1 MKIKKRNGL
10 LEEFDE
16 SKIINAIGKAFKDFN
31 LDCYD
36 IAKYISDK
44 VSEKCYDGIS
54 VEDIQ
59 DLVVTTLTLN
69 GYSSVALGYQKYRTL
84 REEIRN
90 KENTI
95 YKGVEGIYNATD
107 KDILNENTNKD
118 SKTLSVQR
126 DLLAGVTSKDY
137 YLNKVLP
144 KHIADAHK
152 KGEIHI
158 HDLDY
163 LVGKYTNCEVVNLEK
178 MLKGGCPIGNADM
191 DEPKSI
197 DVAIGHTIQ
206 IVASISSN
214 TYGGCSVPYFDRDL
228 VPYVRKTFIKHYN
241 NGLKYISKT
250 NDKIVLNN
258 EEYFINDWTNKYY
271 KDLLLKNEDAYY
283 YALDLTIESTRQA
296 IQGFEYEINSLS
308 TINGQAPFTT
318 IGIGTETSWEG
329 RLIQQEVLKQ
339 RMGGF
344 GKHKNKVVVFPK
356 IVFAVCDE
364 INLNEDSPNH
374 DIMMLGAECMTKSIY
389 PDILFVTKE
398 QVDNEEVVYP
408 MGE

>member
-10 LEEFDE
+10 LEEFNE
-16 SKIINAIGKAFKDFN
+16 NKIINAVGKAFKDFN
-31 LDCYD
+31 VDCKD
-36 IAKYISDK
+36 IIKLISDK
-44 VSEKCYDGIS
+44 VTTNCYDGIS
-54 VEDIQ
+54 VEEIQ
-59 DLVVTTLTLN
+59 DLVVNTLTLS
-69 GYSSVALGYQKYRTL
+69 GYSSIALAYQKYRTI

-107 KDILNENTNKD
+107 TDILNENTNKD

-144 KHIADAHK
+144 KYIADAHN

-163 LVGKYTNCEVVNLEK
+163 LVGKYTNCEVLNLHR
-178 MLKGGCPIGNADM
+178 MLKGGCAIGNADM
-191 DEPKSI
+191 DEPNSI
-197 DVAIGHTIQ
+197 DVAVGHAIQ
-206 IVASISSN
+206 IVASVSSN
-214 TYGGCSVPYFDRDL
+214 TYGGCSIPYFDKDL
-228 VPYVRKTFIKHYN
+228 IPYVRKTFIKHYN
-241 NGLKYISKT
+241 VGLKYIANSDETIHIDNSK
-250 NDKIVLNN
+250 
-258 EEYFINDWTNKYY
+258 YFDNDWKEAYNSLELKNKKVYEY
-271 KDLLLKNEDAYY
+271 AKDLTHIDVK
-283 YALDLTIESTRQA
+283 QA
-296 IQGFEYEINSLS
+296 MQGFEYEINSLS

-329 RLIQQEVLKQ
+329 RMIQAEIFKQ

-344 GKHKNKVVVFPK
+344 GKNKNKVVVFPK

-364 INLNEDSPNH
+364 INLNDDSPNH

-389 PDILFVTKE
+389 PDIMFVTKE
-398 QVDNEEVVYP
+398 EVDREEVVYP
-408 MGE
+408 MG